1 MVAESSGLLTGDHFL
16 GIPGISAS
24 SKFFHLTQ
32 ETNGS
37 LETDIEAGATAVFNK
52 QYYYFNTENMG
63 TDFLVPAATA
73 AFKSGIMRLFM
84 PTD

>member
-1 MVAESSGLLTGDHFL
+1 MTAESSGLLTGDNFL
-16 GIPGISAS
+16 GIPCISAS

-37 LETDIEAGATAVFNK
+37 LKTDIEARATVVFNK

-63 TDFLVPAATA
+63 TDFLFPAAA

-84 PTD
+84 LTD

>member
-1 MVAESSGLLTGDHFL
+1 MMAESSGLLKGDNL
-16 GIPGISAS
+16 PGIPCISAS

-37 LETDIEAGATAVFNK
+37 LETDIEIRATVVFNK
-52 QYYYFNTENMG
+52 QYYYFNAENMG
-63 TDFLVPAATA
+63 TDFLFPSAA

-84 PTD
+84 LAD